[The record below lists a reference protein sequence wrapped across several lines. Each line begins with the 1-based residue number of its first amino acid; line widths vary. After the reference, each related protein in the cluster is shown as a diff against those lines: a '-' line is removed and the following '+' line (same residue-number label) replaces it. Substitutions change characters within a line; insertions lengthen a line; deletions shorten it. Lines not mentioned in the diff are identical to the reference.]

1 MKKGFTLIELLGV
14 IVILSV
20 IALITTPVIQSAISN
35 NKNATCES
43 QTKSYEK
50 AAKNYVTNNIYEY
63 DCNPGE
69 NEAEFEVNLSD
80 LTLLSPLISFPISS
94 IASWVIL
101 FSKKTVTP
109 TFCSSFFSIKFTFM
123 MIAKMTLIKKIQAAT
138 VPIDAIE

>member
-20 IALITTPVIQSAISN
+20 IALITTPIIQSAISN

-80 LTLLSPLISFPISS
+80 LIENGYIDENIDNPKGGTFTGYVKLTLNCQNKNYKYSFEYIPSNGEIR
-94 IASWVIL
+94 
-101 FSKKTVTP
+101 
-109 TFCSSFFSIKFTFM
+109 CR
-123 MIAKMTLIKKIQAAT
+123 
-138 VPIDAIE
+138 D